1 MSTLRNPRHKK
12 VKGEKRKLIKS
23 GFSPAIVLLLTML
36 TILQSG
42 ISAAGL
48 LARSGFPKTLFY
60 AVVWCH
66 SNLTGCPG
74 RAVFRDCDLFWP
86 RVFKTFFFKFSL
98 AEHGNF
104 SANN

>member
-1 MSTLRNPRHKK
+1 MASDLGLHCLPMSTLRDPKHKR

-23 GFSPAIVLLLTML
+23 GFIPAIVLLLTML
-36 TILQSG
+36 TIFQSG

-48 LARSGFPKTLFY
+48 LARSGFPKTL
-60 AVVWCH
+60 CH

-86 RVFKTFFFKFSL
+86 RAFKTFFFQVQFS
-98 AEHGNF
+98 
-104 SANN
+104 